1 MPTSGYDEFAAI
13 AVQSGPKW
21 RISDST
27 TELPITSCSATISG
41 LVYSMCLAIF
51 INPFSTFIP
60 LFQILNVSTVISP
73 SSAMLIFDFACDRH
87 YAACTF
93 IRQLLNN
100 QNRQDHSAQHSVLKL
115 TVSYGCC

>member
-1 MPTSGYDEFAAI
+1 MPTSGYDEFAAM

-73 SSAMLIFDFACDRH
+73 SSANFACDRP
-87 YAACTF
+87 YAGWTF
-93 IRQLLNN
+93 TRQLLNN

>member
-27 TELPITSCSATISG
+27 TELLITSCSATISG

-60 LFQILNVSTVISP
+60 LFQILKVSTVIFP
-73 SSAMLIFDFACDRH
+73 SSAVLIFEHFNI
-87 YAACTF
+87 AASPA
-93 IRQLLNN
+93 IDPLLVA
-100 QNRQDHSAQHSVLKL
+100 HLHGS
-115 TVSYGCC
+115 C

>member
-21 RISDST
+21 RINDST

-60 LFQILNVSTVISP
+60 LFQILNVSTVIISP
-73 SSAMLIFDFACDRH
+73 SSAIFACDRP
-87 YAACTF
+87 YAGCTF
-93 IRQLLNN
+93 QRQLLNN
-100 QNRQDHSAQHSVLKL
+100 KNRQDHSAQVLHFN
-115 TVSYGCC
+115 